1 MATVHSPVR
10 KVRDG
15 VIEKVIVVNGGRG
28 YIDPVVFV
36 RGTPPNRETQSTP
49 YVVPGL
55 REANPDHFFSFWVAG
70 GGRGRNWVC
79 KNERLTLNGT
89 VEICYHDPQ
98 NFSYYPPEKCTNPSL
113 GNFVEKCSGTKSNYV
128 LVNDPYR
135 QPWEDWRIFDANLTA
150 LVKNGKI
157 TEIVVENGG
166 SMYAASDI
174 QVSGSG
180 SRVDVVP
187 IYDIDGFNID
197 VIYDDPDLKNLETDK
212 FSRPLGAGEGFV
224 NRPWSWDDK
233 HFPLYDPDDEL
244 VYIHHDNNYPGE
256 DLVFTHYTSLAV
268 DNTFMLQFP
277 GFDLG
282 ELLSPN
288 GTFTSS
294 LMIFEPN
301 HYPMF
306 AGEAN
311 EEENP
316 MIFYG
321 KPKIK
326 DALGDRIVDFRI
338 NHAGHFSGDRNISA
352 TFDFNGSH
360 RPDIDR
366 DGTS

>member
-1 MATVHSPVR
+1 MQMSRLYWVAILTSPYCECKLYWDQGFAGR
-10 KVRDG
+10 SQADNAARRHAHIDPWIEIWDRSRTEAEIDRNGDRAFASAKVRDG

-55 REANPDHFFSFWVAG
+55 REANPDHFFLFWEAG

-89 VEICYHDPQ
+89 VEICNHDPQ

-233 HFPLYDPDDEL
+233 HLLSNDT
-244 VYIHHDNNYPGE
+244 GE

-268 DNTFMLQFP
+268 DTGIF
-277 GFDLG
+277 G
-282 ELLSPN
+282 LSPN
-288 GTFTSS
+288 FTSTDS
-294 LMIFEPN
+294 LMIFEPD
-301 HYPMF
+301 HYFMF
-306 AGEAN
+306 AV
-311 EEENP
+311 
-316 MIFYG
+316 
-321 KPKIK
+321 KPTKK
-326 DALGDRIVDFRI
+326 K
-338 NHAGHFSGDRNISA
+338 
-352 TFDFNGSH
+352 T
-360 RPDIDR
+360 P
-366 DGTS
+366 